1 MDKVGPLLFENR
13 DKTLL
18 YRVIIAAETVG
29 STGVSTLSIAQILG
43 VSERNNRRDDITS
56 AVMFLDG
63 WCLHGLEGRRA
74 DLDRLLRRLSE
85 DRRLR
90 NIRVLVD
97 KPIDQRSF
105 SEPMLLCDD
114 PRGMLAAVH
123 LADLAEVTANH
134 AERIVELKYA
144 A

>member
-1 MDKVGPLLFENR
+1 M
-13 DKTLL
+13 L

-56 AVMFLDG
+56 GVMFLDG
-63 WCLHGLEGRRA
+63 WCLHGMEGHRA

-85 DRRLR
+85 DRRLK
-90 NIRVLVD
+90 NLRVLID
-97 KPIDQRSF
+97 KPVAERSF
-105 SEPMLLCDD
+105 PEPMTLCDD
-114 PRGMLAAVH
+114 PRRALAAVH

-134 AERIVELKYA
+134 AERIVKFKHA

>member
-1 MDKVGPLLFENR
+1 M
-13 DKTLL
+13 L
-18 YRVIIAAETVG
+18 YRIIIAAETVG

-43 VSERNNRRDDITS
+43 VSERNNRRDDVTS

-63 WCLHGLEGRRA
+63 WCLQGMEGRRP
-74 DLDRLLRRLSE
+74 DVDRLVRRLSE
-85 DRRLR
+85 DRRLK
-90 NIRVLVD
+90 NLRVLID
-97 KPIDQRSF
+97 KPIAERSF
-105 SEPMLLCDD
+105 TETMLLCDD

-134 AERIVELKYA
+134 AERMVQLKYA

>member
-1 MDKVGPLLFENR
+1 M
-13 DKTLL
+13 L

-56 AVMFLDG
+56 GLMLLDG
-63 WCLHGLEGRRA
+63 WCLHGMEGRRV

-85 DRRLR
+85 DRRLK
-90 NIRVLVD
+90 NLRVLID
-97 KPIDQRSF
+97 KPIAERSF
-105 SEPMLLCDD
+105 TETMTLCDN
-114 PRGMLAAVH
+114 PRGTLAAIH
-123 LADLAEVTANH
+123 LSDLAGITGYQ
-134 AERIVELKYA
+134 AEQIVGLKQA

>member
-1 MDKVGPLLFENR
+1 M
-13 DKTLL
+13 L

-43 VSERNNRRDDITS
+43 VSERNNRRDQITS
-56 AVMFLDG
+56 GVMFLDG
-63 WCLHGLEGRRA
+63 WCLHGIEGRRA
-74 DLDRLLRRLSE
+74 DVDRLLRRLSE
-85 DRRLR
+85 DRRLK
-90 NIRVLVD
+90 NLRVLID
-97 KPIDQRSF
+97 KPIAERSF
-105 SEPMLLCDD
+105 TEPMALCDN

-134 AERIVELKYA
+134 AERIVDLKYA

>member
-1 MDKVGPLLFENR
+1 M
-13 DKTLL
+13 L

-43 VSERNNRRDDITS
+43 VSERNNRRDDVTS
-56 AVMFLDG
+56 AVMFLNG
-63 WCLHGLEGRRA
+63 WCLQGLEGRRP
-74 DLDRLLRRLSE
+74 DVDRVVARLSA
-85 DRRLR
+85 DRRLK
-90 NIRVLVD
+90 NLRVLVD
-97 KPIDQRSF
+97 KPIRERSF
-105 SEPMLLCDD
+105 CEPMTLCDN

-134 AERIVELKYA
+134 AERMVELKQA

>member
-1 MDKVGPLLFENR
+1 M
-13 DKTLL
+13 L

-43 VSERNNRRDDITS
+43 VSERNNRRDHVTS

-63 WCLHGLEGRRA
+63 WCLQGIEGRRP
-74 DLDRLLRRLSE
+74 DVDRLVRRLTE
-85 DRRLR
+85 DRRLKNLR
-90 NIRVLVD
+90 ILVD
-97 KPIDQRSF
+97 KPIKERSF
-105 SEPMLLCDD
+105 AEAMSFCDN

-134 AERIVELKYA
+134 AERMVELKQA

>member
-1 MDKVGPLLFENR
+1 
-13 DKTLL
+13 LL

-43 VSERNNRRDDITS
+43 VSERNNRRDHVTS
-56 AVMFLDG
+56 AIMFLDG
-63 WCLHGLEGRRA
+63 WCLQGMEGHRA

-85 DRRLR
+85 DRRLK
-90 NIRVLVD
+90 NLRVLVD
-97 KPIDQRSF
+97 KPVAERSF
-105 SEPMLLCDD
+105 TEAMLLCDN

-123 LADLAEVTANH
+123 LADLAEITANH

>member
-1 MDKVGPLLFENR
+1 MLH
-13 DKTLL
+13 
-18 YRVIIAAETVG
+18 RVILAAETVG

-43 VSERNNRRDDITS
+43 ISERNNRRDHITS

-63 WCLHGLEGRRA
+63 WCLHGMEGRRA

-85 DRRLR
+85 DRRLK
-90 NIRVLVD
+90 NIKVLID
-97 KPIDQRSF
+97 KPIAERSF
-105 SEPMLLCDD
+105 SEAMALCND
-114 PRGMLAAVH
+114 PRGAVAAVH
-123 LADLAEVTANH
+123 LADLAEVTANQ